1 MLSTHSYVTKSGFT
15 FHYYLHTPDQATK
28 GMPLLVFLHGAGEV
42 GNSIEELIHLH
53 KNMAL
58 LPHIEEGRVS
68 LPAYGLFPQC
78 PKKYRWSDIVIF
90 LKELIDHMI
99 EELSSD
105 RDRIYLTGI
114 SMGGYGTWS
123 MAAANPTMFAAIA
136 PICGGGM
143 AWAARTSLTHMP
155 IWAFHGD
162 ADDVVLPRNSIEMVD
177 EINKYGG
184 NAKLT
189 IFHGVGH
196 NSWDDAYL
204 NTRLIPWLLEQKK

>member
-1 MLSTHSYVTKSGFT
+1 MLSKHSYTTTGGIT
-15 FHYYLHTPDQATK
+15 FHYYLHTPENAEK
-28 GMPLLVFLHGAGEV
+28 NAPLLTFLHGAGEC
-42 GNSIEELIHLH
+42 GNTAEDLEIFR
-53 KNMAL
+53 KNAGILSLMENYGL
-58 LPHIEEGRVS
+58 S
-68 LPAYGLFPQC
+68 LPVYALFPQC
-78 PKKYRWSDIVIF
+78 PRAYCWNDLVIF
-90 LKELIDHMI
+90 VRELIEHVAD
-99 EELSSD
+99 ELSSD
-105 RDRIYLTGI
+105 RNRLYLTGL
-114 SMGGYGTWS
+114 SMGGFGTWA
-123 MAAANPTMFAAIA
+123 MAIANPKMFAAIA